1 MRLLRKDEVTFSLEI
16 EEEPSPVRGNFMATE
31 DLEQDKRDEDEIIAR
46 LRRGDDWAWCT
57 VKVTA
62 TWGDFS
68 DYAYLGGCSYADE
81 KDFKRDGY
89 YDGMC
94 DEAFDALNVKLQK
107 LAQKLEPL
115 KDPERWP
122 NPWAREVVY
131 VPIEELAACVDG
143 LGQHCVNAKGER
155 FVMTV
160 ETTLAHWRQKGP
172 GERLDAYILPQA
184 DGYHP
189 IGIRYGAEPSE
200 YLSPFGE
207 RAKVAALLAKYSP
220 KAK

>member
-1 MRLLRKDEVTFSLEI
+1 MRLLRKDEVEFRLEI
-16 EEEPSPVRGNFMATE
+16 EPEETAVRGNFMATE
-31 DLEQDKRDEDEIIAR
+31 DPEQDKRDEDEIIAR
-46 LRRGDDWAWCT
+46 LNRGDDWAWCLVI
-57 VKVTA
+57 VKGYWQT
-62 TWGDFS
+62 FS
-68 DYAYLGGCSYADE
+68 ASSALGGCSYANE
-81 KDFKRDGY
+81 ADFKREGS
-89 YDGMC
+89 YDDMC
-94 DEAFDALNVKLQK
+94 DEILDLLNAEIQNT
-107 LAQKLEPL
+107 ATILESL

-184 DGYHP
+184 DVYHP

-200 YLSPFGE
+200 YLSPGGD
-207 RAKVAALLAKYSP
+207 RVKVAALLAKYQ
-220 KAK
+220 KTK